1 MCKSRIFAEVLD
13 VVVSETEVPAE
24 QILSPRKD
32 EETVDA
38 RYLLVYYLV
47 QKGLTHSQIARLINK
62 NVRTTTYIATHFGNR
77 EKVRKIL
84 GINSENIRNKLGIN

>member
-13 VVVSETEVPAE
+13 VVATETEVPAE
-24 QILSPRKD
+24 QILSCKKD

-47 QKGLTHSQIARLINK
+47 QKGLRYSQISRLINK
-62 NVRTTTYIATHFGNR
+62 NVRTVTYITTHFDER
-77 EKVRKIL
+77 EKDRKIL
-84 GINSENIRNKLGIN
+84 GINSENIRKQLGIN

>member
-13 VVVSETEVPAE
+13 IVSNETEVPKE
-24 QILSPRKD
+24 QILSSRKD

-47 QKGLTHSQIARLINK
+47 QNGLTYSQISRLIYK
-62 NVRTTTYIATHFGNR
+62 NVRTVTYIATHFENR
-77 EKVRKIL
+77 EKERKIL
-84 GINSENIRNKLGIN
+84 GINSENIRKQLGNN

>member
-13 VVVSETEVPAE
+13 IVSTETEVPGE

-38 RYLLVYYLV
+38 RYLLVHFLA
-47 QKGLTHSQIARLINK
+47 QQGLSHAKIASLINK
-62 NVRTTTYIATHFGNR
+62 NVRTINYIITNFSER
-77 EKVRKIL
+77 EKERKIL
-84 GINSENIRNKLGIN
+84 RINSENIKNKVGNN

>member
-38 RYLLVYYLV
+38 RYLLVYYLF
-47 QKGLTHSQIARLINK
+47 QKGLTYSQISRLINK
-62 NVRTTTYIATHFGNR
+62 NVRTITYIATHFGER
-77 EKVRKIL
+77 EKERKIF
-84 GINSENIRNKLGIN
+84 GINSENIRKQIGNN